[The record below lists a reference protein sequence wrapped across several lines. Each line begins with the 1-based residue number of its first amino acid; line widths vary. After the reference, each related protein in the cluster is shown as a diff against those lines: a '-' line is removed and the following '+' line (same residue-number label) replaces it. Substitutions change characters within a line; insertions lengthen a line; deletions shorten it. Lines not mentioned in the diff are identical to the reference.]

1 MARRSAFTR
10 SIILTLAALAPATVL
25 AQTPVPETGAEQVD
39 AVRRESRMHVGGLY
53 FTPSIHLKEFGVD
66 SNVFNAEGEQ
76 KSDFTFTLAPK
87 ADIWVPVA
95 RRALLQSTVET
106 DLVWYAK
113 YDTERSV
120 DPQFT
125 TRGEVFLRRITL
137 FAENRFHNTR
147 QRLNYEVDL
156 RARHI
161 DSATTVGAAVRV
173 TPKFS
178 IEAAGRRHQLRF
190 DGDTFFDGASLQR
203 TLNQTST
210 GLTLTARDRIT
221 PLTTL
226 VVRVERVEDEFEF
239 SPARNSRSIRVQ
251 PGIEFKPRALI
262 KGSAFLGYRKFTPS
276 QAGAL
281 PEFSGIVAQVG
292 LSYTLMGATTFGVS
306 YSRDLTYSYE
316 ELQPFFVNN
325 RVGVSVRRAL
335 GRRLD
340 VIVSADRHAYDYKDL
355 LTLPAGA
362 SALVAATPRRDL
374 TWNYAGNIGYRL
386 GQARV
391 AFGVSYWERES
402 QTKTFRDYDNLRF
415 GTNVTYG
422 F

>member
-10 SIILTLAALAPATVL
+10 SIILTIAALAPVTAL
-25 AQTPVPETGAEQVD
+25 AQTPEPATGAEQVD
-39 AVRRESRMHVGGLY
+39 AVRKESRMHVGGLY
-53 FTPSIHLKEFGVD
+53 LTPSIHLKEFGVD
-66 SNVFNAEGEQ
+66 SNVFNAAGEQ
-76 KSDFTFTLAPK
+76 KSDFTFTLTPK
-87 ADIWVPVA
+87 ADLYVPVA

-106 DLVWYAK
+106 DLVWYTK

-156 RARHI
+156 RARHVEN
-161 DSATTVGAAVRV
+161 ATSVGASVRL

-178 IEAAGRRHQLRF
+178 IEAAGRRDELRF
-190 DGDTFFDGASLQR
+190 DGDTFFEGASLQR
-203 TLNQTST
+203 TLNQTT
-210 GLTLTARDRIT
+210 IGLSLVARDRVT
-221 PLTTL
+221 PLTTV
-226 VVRVERVEDEFEF
+226 VVRVERLEDEFAY
-239 SPARNSRSIRVQ
+239 SPARDSRSIRVQ
-251 PGIEFKPRALI
+251 PGIEFKPRALV
-262 KGSAFLGYRKFTPS
+262 KGSAYLGYRKFTPS
-276 QAGAL
+276 LTGAL

-325 RVGVSVRRAL
+325 RAGVSVRRAL

-340 VIVSADRHAYDYKDL
+340 VVVSADRHAYDYKNL
-355 LTLPAGA
+355 LTLP
-362 SALVAATPRRDL
+362 VAATPLVPAAPRRDL
-374 TWNYAGNIGYRL
+374 TWNYAGNIGYRI

-402 QTKTFRDYDNLRF
+402 QMKTLRDYDNFRF